1 MHIFYLLS
9 HVSRKSFESN
19 YQLQIAF
26 IHEINVFQIFYYK
39 CRKNHWKASNIK
51 ESA

>member
-19 YQLQIAF
+19 YHLQIAF
-26 IHEINVFQIFYYK
+26 IREINVFQIFYYK
-39 CRKNHWKASNIK
+39 CRRNYSKTSNIK
-51 ESA
+51 ELA